1 MSNGTDSKKSAPA
14 VQTTGH
20 AWDGDLQEYNNP
32 LPRWWLWTFYA
43 SIVFAIVYWIL
54 YPAWPVGKSF
64 TKGIMND
71 ITFVADDGQEVTTH
85 WNTRSRLLN
94 EMQFGDASQRQA
106 EYLREIGASS
116 YDEILNDAEKLAF
129 VRSMAKVTF
138 ADNCAG
144 CHGSGGAGVLGLFPN
159 LVDDDWLWGGTPA
172 KIEETLVLGRQGF
185 MPAFAETFT
194 PEQLDAVS
202 QYVLDMSGVTGG
214 DPEQI
219 RVGQRIFNGLEGG
232 CYYCHTKEGTG
243 LQSQGAANLTDSI
256 WTVAKV
262 PVADSYEAKKDA
274 VEQVIYNGIQ
284 RHMPGWDGRLSSD
297 EIKLLTA
304 YVHSLGGGQ

>member
-1 MSNGTDSKKSAPA
+1 MSNGTDTKKPAPA

-43 SIVFAIVYWIL
+43 TIIFAVIYWVL

-64 TKGIMND
+64 TKGVLNE
-71 ITFVADDGQEVTTH
+71 ITFTGADGQEVTTH
-85 WNTRSRLLN
+85 WNTRSRLVS
-94 EMQFGDASQRQA
+94 EMQTGDASVRQA
-106 EYLREIGASS
+106 EYLKQVGLSS
-116 YDEILNDAEKLAF
+116 YDAILDDAEKLAF
-129 VRSMAKVTF
+129 VRSMGKVMF

-144 CHGSGGAGVLGLFPN
+144 CHGSGGAGVIGLFPS
-159 LVDDDWLWGGTPA
+159 LVDDAWLWGGTPE
-172 KIEETLVLGRQGF
+172 KIEYSLVAGRQGY
-185 MPAFAETFT
+185 MPGFAASFT

-202 QYVLDMSGVTGG
+202 QYVLSMSGISGG
-214 DPEQI
+214 EAEQI
-219 RVGQRIFNGLEGG
+219 RIGERIFNGQEGG

-243 LQSQGAANLTDSI
+243 LESQGAANLTDTI

-262 PVADSYEAKKDA
+262 PVAEDYEAKRDA
-274 VEQVIYNGIQ
+274 VAHVIANGIQ
-284 RHMPGWDGRLSSD
+284 RHMPAWEGRLTGD
-297 EIKLLTA
+297 QIKLLTA

>member
-1 MSNGTDSKKSAPA
+1 
-14 VQTTGH
+14 
-20 AWDGDLQEYNNP
+20 
-32 LPRWWLWTFYA
+32 
-43 SIVFAIVYWIL
+43 
-54 YPAWPVGKSF
+54 
-64 TKGIMND
+64 
-71 ITFVADDGQEVTTH
+71 
-85 WNTRSRLLN
+85 
-94 EMQFGDASQRQA
+94 
-106 EYLREIGASS
+106 
-116 YDEILNDAEKLAF
+116 
-129 VRSMAKVTF
+129 
-138 ADNCAG
+138 
-144 CHGSGGAGVLGLFPN
+144 
-159 LVDDDWLWGGTPA
+159 
-172 KIEETLVLGRQGF
+172 
-185 MPAFAETFT
+185 
-194 PEQLDAVS
+194 
-202 QYVLDMSGVTGG
+202 MSGVTGG